1 MKSNHVLVVPYPA
14 QGHVTP
20 LMDAAQRF
28 TRKGLKVTFVNT
40 EDSHKRVINAWS
52 QKDDMGDMMQMVA
65 IPDGIEPWEE
75 RNDLGQLTETM
86 FRVMPDKLEELI
98 NNINKT
104 DDDKI
109 TCIIA
114 DYCMGWISKVAQ
126 KMGIRLAVFSSGSA
140 AVMAVF
146 MSVQKLLDDQV
157 IDSNGVP
164 AKDQMVQLSTNMP
177 PMDPKQFLWA
187 CIGDPVTNKK
197 MFDGLGLQGTVAA
210 GVADCIICNS
220 TVELEP
226 ETFTLFPKILPI
238 GPLLANNE
246 KTKQAGHFWNKD
258 SSCVTWLDQQPLCSV
273 IYVAFGSL
281 TIFNQTQFE
290 ELALGLEL
298 INRPFLWVVRP
309 GLSGSTDQIYPNG
322 FMDRI
327 STRGKIVSWA
337 PQQEVLNH
345 PSVACFMS
353 HCGWNST
360 MEGVS
365 NGVPFLCWPYFYD
378 QFLDATY
385 ICDFWKTG
393 LGLNKDDTGIVTREE
408 IKSKVEQ
415 LIRNDKIKQNALNLQ
430 ERVMDSVK
438 EGNSSSKNLSNF
450 VDWVKKGKDKAP
462 ENNNSQSSS

>member
-1 MKSNHVLVVPYPA
+1 MRSNHVLVVPSPS
-14 QGHVTP
+14 QGHVIP

-28 TRKGLKVTFVNT
+28 ARKGLKVTFVNT
-40 EDSHKRVINAWS
+40 EHTHKRVINACS
-52 QKDDMGDMMQMVA
+52 QKDYLSDMMQMVA
-65 IPDGIEPWEE
+65 LPDGMEPWED
-75 RNDLGQLTETM
+75 RNDIGQLTETM
-86 FRVMPDKLEELI
+86 FR
-98 NNINKT
+98 
-104 DDDKI
+104 
-109 TCIIA
+109 IIA
-114 DYCMGWISKVAQ
+114 WDGSQ
-126 KMGIRLAVFSSGSA
+126 KLHIKGIKTIIVLAGQTG
-140 AVMAVF
+140 VMAVF
-146 MSVQKLLDDQV
+146 NESPV
-157 IDSNGVP
+157 N
-164 AKDQMVQLSTNMP
+164 DQMVQLSTNMP

-187 CIGDPVTNKK
+187 CMGDPVTRKK
-197 MFDGLGLQGTVAA
+197 MFAIGLEGTVAA
-210 GVADCIICNS
+210 GAADCIICNS
-220 TVELEP
+220 AVELEP

-238 GPLLANNE
+238 GPLLENNG
-246 KTKQAGHFWNKD
+246 KTKQTGHFWNED
-258 SSCVTWLDQQPLCSV
+258 SSCVTWLDQQPFCSV
-273 IYVAFGSL
+273 IYVAFGSH
-281 TIFNQTQFE
+281 TMINQHQFE

-309 GLSGSTDQIYPNG
+309 GMSGSTDHIYPNG

-327 STRGKIVSWA
+327 GTRGKIVSWA

-415 LIRNDKIKQNALNLQ
+415 LFRNDKIKQNALNLQ

-450 VDWVKKGKDKAP
+450 VEWVKKGKGNLP
-462 ENNNSQSSS
+462 VN